1 MIQASTFRIFVFLNL
16 FVSPEAL
23 LLGQREG
30 WTLSTCSE
38 KTFVEHWCMYVMS
51 EICLEK
57 NNFILYLCGPALS
70 CSEQFTT
77 KLVKLHN
84 LQSLFASIHPAEVK
98 DRGRHLQLCR
108 NRIKRPSPN
117 RSQLTTSPTSLVMSS
132 DEILKQ
138 PWLLH
143 FYLASSQILLIVL
156 FLQLKIGLGSA
167 VPPVLRHS
175 D

>member
-1 MIQASTFRIFVFLNL
+1 MGKVRAGPSLHAVRK
-16 FVSPEAL
+16 L
-23 LLGQREG
+23 LWNTGA
-30 WTLSTCSE
+30 
-38 KTFVEHWCMYVMS
+38 WC
-51 EICLEK
+51 ICLK
-57 NNFILYLCGPALS
+57 YDWNFFFFFAILYLCGPALS

-77 KLVKLHN
+77 KPVKLHN
-84 LQSLFASIHPAEVK
+84 LQSLFASIHPAKVK

-117 RSQLTTSPTSLVMSS
+117 RSQLTTSLTSLMMSS
-132 DEILKQ
+132 VEILKQ

-143 FYLASSQILLIVL
+143 LYLASSQILLIVL